1 MKVTKGEA
9 STIDSNETIVRLI
22 TEYKNL
28 VFSICLRHVGDYF
41 VAEDLT
47 QETFISA
54 YTHLDTFDGENEKAY
69 LARIASNKCID
80 YLRSAGRRV
89 IATPE
94 EEMPEEATSH
104 DELINSVVNKD
115 ILAGLQSV
123 VDNLSPPYR
132 EVARLYFVE
141 DKSAKE
147 IAEELKIPLKTAQT
161 RIYRARD
168 LVRQKI
174 RKEDLV

>member
-1 MKVTKGEA
+1 MSK
-9 STIDSNETIVRLI
+9 IDSNEIISRLI
-22 TEYKNL
+22 KEYQNL
-28 VFSICLRHVGDYF
+28 IFSICLRHVGDYF
-41 VAEDLT
+41 IAEDLT

-54 YTHLDTFDGENEKAY
+54 YIHLATFDGENEKAY

-80 YLRSAGRRV
+80 YLRSAGRRM

-94 EEMPEEATSH
+94 EEMPEESSER
-104 DELINSVVNKD
+104 DEIVNSVVNKE
-115 ILAGLQSV
+115 ILANLEEV
-123 VDNLSPPYR
+123 VDNLPPPYR

-147 IAEELKIPLKTAQT
+147 IAFETGTPLKTVQT

-168 LVRQKI
+168 LVKQKI
-174 RKEDLV
+174 RKEDLI

>member
-1 MKVTKGEA
+1 MSK
-9 STIDSNETIVRLI
+9 IDSNETISRLI
-22 TEYKNL
+22 KEYQNL
-28 VFSICLRHVGDYF
+28 IFSICLRHVGDYF

-80 YLRSAGRRV
+80 YLRSAGRRM

-94 EEMPEEATSH
+94 EEMPEESSER
-104 DELINSVVNKD
+104 DELINSVMNKE
-115 ILAGLQSV
+115 ILANIQEV
-123 VDNLSPPYR
+123 VDNLPPPYR

-141 DKSAKE
+141 DRSAKE
-147 IAEELKIPLKTAQT
+147 IAFEISTPLKTVQT

-168 LVRQKI
+168 LVKAKI
-174 RKEDLV
+174 RKEDLI

>member
-1 MKVTKGEA
+1 MSK
-9 STIDSNETIVRLI
+9 IDSNEIISRLI
-22 TEYKNL
+22 KEYQNL
-28 VFSICLRHVGDYF
+28 IFSICLRHVGDYF
-41 VAEDLT
+41 IAEDLT

-80 YLRSAGRRV
+80 YLRSAGRRM

-94 EEMPEEATSH
+94 EEMPEESSER
-104 DELINSVVNKD
+104 DELVNSVMNKE
-115 ILAGLQSV
+115 ILANLEEV
-123 VDNLSPPYR
+123 VDNLPPPYR

-147 IAEELKIPLKTAQT
+147 IAFETGIPLKTVQT

-168 LVRQKI
+168 LVKQKI
-174 RKEDLV
+174 RKEDLI

>member
-1 MKVTKGEA
+1 MSK
-9 STIDSNETIVRLI
+9 IDSNETISRLI
-22 TEYKNL
+22 KEYQNL
-28 VFSICLRHVGDYF
+28 IFSICLRHVGDYF

-80 YLRSAGRRV
+80 YLRSAGRRM

-94 EEMPEEATSH
+94 EEMPKESSER
-104 DELINSVVNKD
+104 DELINSVMNKE
-115 ILAGLQSV
+115 ILANIQEV
-123 VDNLSPPYR
+123 VDNLPPPYR

-141 DKSAKE
+141 DRSAKE
-147 IAEELKIPLKTAQT
+147 IAFELSTPLKTVQT

-168 LVRQKI
+168 LVKAKI
-174 RKEDLV
+174 RKEDLI

>member
-1 MKVTKGEA
+1 MSK
-9 STIDSNETIVRLI
+9 IDSNETISRLI
-22 TEYKNL
+22 KEYQNL
-28 VFSICLRHVGDYF
+28 IFSICLRHVGDYF

-80 YLRSAGRRV
+80 YLRSAGRRM

-94 EEMPEEATSH
+94 EEMPEESSER
-104 DELINSVVNKD
+104 DELINSVMNKE
-115 ILAGLQSV
+115 ILANIQEV
-123 VDNLSPPYR
+123 VDNLPPPYR

-141 DKSAKE
+141 DRSAKE
-147 IAEELKIPLKTAQT
+147 IAFELSTPLKTVQT

-168 LVRQKI
+168 LVKAKI
-174 RKEDLV
+174 RKEDLI

>member
-1 MKVTKGEA
+1 MRK
-9 STIDSNETIVRLI
+9 IDSNEILVRLI
-22 TEYKNL
+22 KEYQNL
-28 VFSICLRHVGDYF
+28 IFSICLKHVGDYF

-94 EEMPEEATSH
+94 EEMPEEGTERDSI
-104 DELINSVVNKD
+104 LNSVVNKD
-115 ILAGLQSV
+115 ILVKLQEI
-123 VDNLSPPYR
+123 VDNLPPPYR

-141 DKSAKE
+141 DKSPKE
-147 IAEELKIPLKTAQT
+147 IAIDTGTPLKTVQT

-168 LVRQKI
+168 LVKGRI
-174 RKEDLV
+174 RKEDLI

>member
-1 MKVTKGEA
+1 MSK
-9 STIDSNETIVRLI
+9 IDSNETISRLI
-22 TEYKNL
+22 KEYQNL
-28 VFSICLRHVGDYF
+28 IFSICLRHVGDYF

-80 YLRSAGRRV
+80 YLRSAGRRM

-94 EEMPEEATSH
+94 EEMPEESSER
-104 DELINSVVNKD
+104 DELVNSVMNKE
-115 ILAGLQSV
+115 ILANIQEV
-123 VDNLSPPYR
+123 VDNLPPPYR

-147 IAEELKIPLKTAQT
+147 IAFELSTPLKTVQT

-168 LVRQKI
+168 LVKAKI
-174 RKEDLV
+174 RKEDLI

>member
-1 MKVTKGEA
+1 MSK
-9 STIDSNETIVRLI
+9 IDSNETISRLI
-22 TEYKNL
+22 KEYQNL
-28 VFSICLRHVGDYF
+28 IFSICLRHVGDYF

-80 YLRSAGRRV
+80 YLRSAGRRM

-94 EEMPEEATSH
+94 EEMPEESSER
-104 DELINSVVNKD
+104 DELVNSVMNKE
-115 ILAGLQSV
+115 ILANIQEV
-123 VDNLSPPYR
+123 VDNLPPPYR

-141 DKSAKE
+141 DRSAKE
-147 IAEELKIPLKTAQT
+147 IAFEISTPLKTVQT

-168 LVRQKI
+168 LVKAKI
-174 RKEDLV
+174 RKEDLI